1 MREFYL
7 VLAVAALIVLV
18 STAYKISLLLR
29 EQRTTN
35 ELLRELL
42 KK

>member
-1 MREFYL
+1 MRDLHL
-7 VLAVAALIVLV
+7 VLSLTAVIVFF
-18 STAYKISLLLR
+18 STAWKVPPLLR

-42 KK
+42 KR

>member
-1 MREFYL
+1 MNNLYFL
-7 VLAVAALIVLV
+7 LSFLALIVFFRMTHDV
-18 STAYKISLLLR
+18 SMLLR

-42 KK
+42 RK

>member
-1 MREFYL
+1 MRELLF
-7 VLAVAALIVLV
+7 VLAVAAVV
-18 STAYKISLLLR
+18 AFFSMAYKVSLLLR

-42 KK
+42 KQ